1 MKLDEHPKPKTT
13 IEQLAKL
20 PPVFKKGGVVT
31 AGGASGIQLMAKRDN
46 NRKKLVKYISR
57 WSRKIS
63 ASINTYSSQPMR
75 DRERSHNFC
84 HRPIRDRERSHNFCD
99 HY

>member
-31 AGGASGIQLMAKRDN
+31 AGGASGIQFMSKIQIE
-46 NRKKLVKYISR
+46 KS
-57 WSRKIS
+57 WS
-63 ASINTYSSQPMR
+63 SIEFNQPKPR
-75 DRERSHNFC
+75 
-84 HRPIRDRERSHNFCD
+84 
-99 HY
+99 YL

>member
-31 AGGASGIQLMAKRDN
+31 AGGASGIQLMAKRDS

-63 ASINTYSSQPMR
+63 ATV
-75 DRERSHNFC
+75 
-84 HRPIRDRERSHNFCD
+84 
-99 HY
+99 